1 MDDNRS
7 GSLDLQEFAK
17 GCEESRL
24 GFTDIDVQ
32 TLFRAFDKN
41 GDGTID
47 YDEFL
52 RVVKGPMSPNRVALV
67 KLAFKKLDRDGSG

>member
-1 MDDNRS
+1 M
-7 GSLDLQEFAK
+7 
-17 GCEESRL
+17 
-24 GFTDIDVQ
+24 DVQ

-52 RVVKGPMSPNRVALV
+52 RVVKGPMAPKRVALV
-67 KLAFKKLDRDGSG
+67 KKAYRKLDRDGSG